1 MLYGEYEFH
10 CIFDNDAVLPAYK
23 GSTFRGVFG
32 HALKKVVCALKRQ
45 DCGDCLLR
53 EKCLYP
59 FVFEIAPERTTSS
72 PQVKSLAP
80 VLENHQQYNE
90 MGKKRI
96 VAPPHPYVI
105 EPDLNRQT
113 RYQAGEHFDF
123 KLILFG
129 RANDYLPYFIYAFH
143 EMGKQGVGKGREEG
157 KGTFRL
163 ADVTANG
170 CQVYNAGDGRVQTG
184 VFASALTLSAVSG
197 TVVTSATH
205 EPNPS
210 VLTGGLSG
218 AAPAPASATAGTPH
232 TPATAFP
239 CTFSEGAASAVQR
252 IDLTLVT
259 PLRLKFDNHL
269 EVDLPFHVLVRA
281 MLRRASSLLQ
291 YHGAGEPVIDYRGLV
306 ERAQD
311 ATITAADLRWFDW
324 RRYSNRQDQAMLMG
338 GIIGSVTYAGALDE
352 FIPLIRFCEKTHLGK
367 QTTFGLGKI
376 AVTIRY

>member
-10 CIFDNDAVLPAYK
+10 CIFNNDAVLPAYK

-72 PQVKSLAP
+72 PQVNSLAP
-80 VLENHQQYNE
+80 VPENQQQYNE
-90 MGKKRI
+90 MSKKRI
-96 VAPPHPYVI
+96 AAPPHPYVI

-113 RYQAGEHFDF
+113 RYQAGEPFDF

-143 EMGKQGVGKGREEG
+143 EMGKKGVGKGREEG
-157 KGTFRL
+157 KGIFRL

-170 CQVYNAGDGRVQTG
+170 CQVYNAEEGRVQTG
-184 VFASALTLSAVSG
+184 VFANPLS
-197 TVVTSATH
+197 
-205 EPNPS
+205 
-210 VLTGGLSG
+210 LR
-218 AAPAPASATAGTPH
+218 
-232 TPATAFP
+232 AFP
-239 CTFSEGAASAVQR
+239 GPCAEESASAVRR
-252 IDLTLVT
+252 INLTLVT

-269 EVDLPFHVLVRA
+269 EASLPFHILVRA
-281 MLRRASSLLQ
+281 MLRRAAALMQ
-291 YHGAGEPVIDYRGLV
+291 YHGDGEPALDYPGLV
-306 ERAQD
+306 AHAQD
-311 ATITAADLRWFDW
+311 ISIAAADLRWYDW
-324 RRYSNRQDQAMLMG
+324 RRYSNRQDQSMLMG
-338 GIIGSVTYAGALDE
+338 GIVGSVTYAGALDE

-367 QTTFGLGKI
+367 QTTFGLGQI
-376 AVTIRY
+376 AMTIRC